1 MSKDQLALS
10 RGGIAA
16 RSARSTSAPPSN
28 VAGDE
33 PTDMHPLSILAMASS
48 IRLDDPRLEHER
60 VVMLEIAIVAGRE
73 ASRAL
78 DRWLSQSL
86 AEYRG
91 SRSAWDLEAT
101 TAELRG
107 TLDRYDR
114 TLRET
119 AERLVGL
126 IPDLSEKVPGFAP
139 SIVPKRGR
147 RRLLDEIAAASGLL
161 AAIEP
166 QLPVQQ
172 RQATTGVQ
180 R

>member
-16 RSARSTSAPPSN
+16 RSARPTSVPSN
-28 VAGDE
+28 GAGEE
-33 PTDMHPLSILAMASS
+33 PTNLHPLSILAMASS

-60 VVMLEIAIVAGRE
+60 VVMLGVAIVAGRE
-73 ASRAL
+73 ASKAL
-78 DRWLSQSL
+78 DRWLSQSM

-101 TAELRG
+101 TAELRS
-107 TLDRYDR
+107 TLDRYDQ

-119 AERLVGL
+119 AERLIGL
-126 IPDLSEKVPGFAP
+126 IPDLAETVPGVAP
-139 SIVPKRGR
+139 SIVPKLGR
-147 RRLLDEIAAASGLL
+147 RRVLDEIAAASGLL

-166 QLPVQQ
+166 QLSQAR
-172 RQATTGVQ
+172 RQVTQA
-180 R
+180 

>member
-10 RGGIAA
+10 RGGMAT

-28 VAGDE
+28 VDCDE
-33 PTDMHPLSILAMASS
+33 PTDLHPLSILAMASS

-60 VVMLEIAIVAGRE
+60 VVMLEVAIVAGRE